1 MIAKLITK
9 LFTFILSLIAKI
21 VGILLT
27 PLTSAVNALIPDFS
41 FLVAKLV
48 SFINNML
55 YMVGWFF
62 NLLPPTVKSIILFYL
77 SLVLVFFTL
86 YSIYIVYHT
95 ITYLIT
101 KIKSMF
107 I

>member
-1 MIAKLITK
+1 MIARLITK

-21 VGILLT
+21 VGLILS
-27 PLTSAVNALIPDFS
+27 PLTAAINALIPDFS
-41 FLVAKLV
+41 LLV
-48 SFINNML
+48 SKFVSFVNTML
-55 YMVGWFF
+55 YMIGWFF

-77 SLVLVFFTL
+77 SLVLVFFTM

-95 ITYLIT
+95 ITYLIS
-101 KIKSMF
+101 KIKNMF